1 MSKELA
7 QTISRTELKFP
18 SRYNVVFNNDDLTPM
33 DFVIQLLIEVFNKSL
48 DQATA
53 ITMSI
58 HTEGK
63 GVAGT
68 YNHELAE
75 QKQGEAQLLS
85 RHNGYPLKITL
96 EKM

>member
-7 QTISRTELKFP
+7 QTISRTELTFP

-63 GVAGT
+63 GIAGT

-75 QKQGEAQLLS
+75 QKQGEAQLLT
-85 RHNGYPLKITL
+85 RHSGYPLKITL